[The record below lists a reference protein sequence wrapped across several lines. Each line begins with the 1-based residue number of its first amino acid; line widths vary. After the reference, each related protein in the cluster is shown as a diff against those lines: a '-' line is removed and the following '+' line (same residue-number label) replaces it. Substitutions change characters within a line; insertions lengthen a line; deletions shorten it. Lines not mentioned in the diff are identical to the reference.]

1 MFWSSSWRF
10 YHFGAVWKYEFLHP
24 LHGVHTVCT
33 VYTCCKFTS
42 LVSCRHMSVVCVYC
56 FFFFFFLF
64 CFFFFFFFVC
74 VFFFFFLLCVLFVC
88 VCVCVCLCA
97 IVIKH
102 NHRCL
107 PNFLA
112 LSCRNS
118 THTERPTAV
127 DILGN
132 FCKSERVLLAWRSE
146 DPVPPLSRTLGAPL
160 SEGETLHRDLQ
171 NKYKDSLVKQ

>member
-1 MFWSSSWRF
+1 M
-10 YHFGAVWKYEFLHP
+10 
-24 LHGVHTVCT
+24 HTVCT

-56 FFFFFFLF
+56 LLF
-64 CFFFFFFFVC
+64 VVC
-74 VFFFFFLLCVLFVC
+74 VCVLFVC